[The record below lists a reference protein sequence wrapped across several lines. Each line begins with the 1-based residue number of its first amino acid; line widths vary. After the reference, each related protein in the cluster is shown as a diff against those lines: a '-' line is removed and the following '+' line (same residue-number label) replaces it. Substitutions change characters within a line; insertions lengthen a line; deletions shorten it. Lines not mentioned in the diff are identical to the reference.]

1 MAGADDERNAIIII
15 TILTVLASIVVFFR
29 LRRRKSKGFLGTDD
43 WIIVA
48 ALVLLYVQDF
58 WAYTRAS
65 THMSNRINH

>member
-15 TILTVLASIVVFFR
+15 TVLTVLASIVVFFR
-29 LRRRKSKGFLGTDD
+29 LQRRKSKGFLGTDD

-65 THMSNRINH
+65 AHISN